1 MKTRVKTG
9 AVLVAAA
16 VLVLYF
22 SHLPWVLGIAVAL
35 LSAAAVYELYG
46 AVGLHR
52 NGSLFLVST
61 VAAVAL
67 ALIPWPG
74 YDLLLT
80 VLLIAAMVL
89 FGVLMGQIGKVRAL
103 KAWQVMFAAAVLSV
117 FFGSMVHIRAREF
130 GLWELTMGIIVCMV
144 TDSFA
149 YLVGCRFGR
158 HKLAP
163 KVSPAKSIEGSIG
176 GTAAAVIV
184 MLLLNLIIR
193 KAGGPGVH
201 YGKMT
206 VYLFIVSLVGQY
218 GDLCLSAVK
227 RIAGVKDYGHLLPG
241 HGGILDRFDSQ
252 LFALPFTY
260 LFCTI
265 CGNLYY

>member
-1 MKTRVKTG
+1 MKTRIKTG

-22 SHLPWVLGIAVAL
+22 SHIPWVLNTAIGL
-35 LSAAAVYELYG
+35 LCVSAVYELYG
-46 AVGLHR
+46 GVGLHR
-52 NGSLFLVST
+52 HRVLFLVS
-61 VAAVAL
+61 AAVAVVL
-67 ALIPWPG
+67 ALLPWPE
-74 YDLLLT
+74 YDLFLA
-80 VLLIAAMVL
+80 VLLPVAMVL
-89 FGVLMGQIGKVRAL
+89 FGLLMSKIGRISAL
-103 KAWQVMFAAAVLSV
+103 RAWQVMLTAAVLAV
-117 FFGSMVHIRAREF
+117 FFGSMRHIRFREF
-130 GLWELTMGIIVCMV
+130 GLWELAMGILVCMV

-149 YLVGCRFGR
+149 YLAGCRFGR

-163 KVSPAKSIEGSIG
+163 KVSPSKSIEGSIG

-184 MLLLNLIIR
+184 MLLLNLILQ

-206 VYLFIVSLVGQY
+206 VYLVISSLVGQY

-227 RIAGVKDYGHLLPG
+227 RVAGIKDYGHLLPG

-260 LFCTI
+260 LFCTF